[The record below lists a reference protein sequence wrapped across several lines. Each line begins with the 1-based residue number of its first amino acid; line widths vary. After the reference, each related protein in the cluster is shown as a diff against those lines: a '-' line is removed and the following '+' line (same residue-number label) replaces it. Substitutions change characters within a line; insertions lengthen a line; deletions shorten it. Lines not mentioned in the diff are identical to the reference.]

1 MAITPTVFVAA
12 AVLLQS
18 TITSAGRT
26 QRVLAS
32 PDIPIT
38 AFSCS
43 GRPIGYYADLETNCQ
58 VYHMCGEG
66 QRQYSYMCPNTTL
79 FHQRMLI
86 CAHWYQVNCSRSELD
101 YSANLLIGQRDKPF
115 VPDYFTGLGEVGG
128 EPPNSEDL
136 QHIGTRRSDK
146 SHSSN
151 KEDLL
156 ISSSGS
162 FLSPRRNTI
171 PESATKPTAPT
182 YRPTNVSFRSTIET
196 PSSDPALARTQPMTR
211 APQPTPRTIIRPRR
225 PSYDLEPPE
234 TNVEETNTLEL
245 HLQDPR
251 RAFFIPEKSS
261 EVPGADP
268 IVVSIK
274 VHGDSSF
281 RKAVPVNNQL
291 STRCQKCHP
300 LFIIDKNNCSPCVLV
315 S

>member
-1 MAITPTVFVAA
+1 MAVTPTVFVAA

-66 QRQYSYMCPNTTL
+66 QRQYSYACPNTTL

-115 VPDYFTGLGEVGG
+115 VPDYFTGLQEVGG
-128 EPPNSEDL
+128 EPPTSEEL
-136 QHIGTRRSDK
+136 QHIGTRRADQK
-146 SHSSN
+146 ERER
-151 KEDLL
+151 EDLQV
-156 ISSSGS
+156 SSSAS
-162 FLSPRRNTI
+162 FLPPRNNRLA
-171 PESATKPTAPT
+171 ESATKPTAPT
-182 YRPTNVSFRSTIET
+182 SRPTNVSFRSTIET

-211 APQPTPRTIIRPRR
+211 APQSTPRTIIRPRR
-225 PSYDLEPPE
+225 PSFNLEPPE

-245 HLQDPR
+245 RLQDPR

-261 EVPGADP
+261 EVPGSDP

-274 VHGDSSF
+274 VHGDSTF
-281 RKAVPVNNQL
+281 KKALPANSQL
-291 STRCQKCHP
+291 STRCRKCHP
-300 LFIIDKNNCSPCVLV
+300 LFIIDKNSCSPCVLV